1 MNYIVTV
8 TTKYDIFNF
17 GYTDEII
24 AKQKATEIAVSL
36 TMHDI
41 EYEDVEYLSFND
53 FCKKYKRKQNVKL

>member
-17 GYTDEII
+17 GYANEIV
-24 AKQKATEIAVSL
+24 AKQKANEIAISL
-36 TMHDI
+36 TMHGV
-41 EYEDVEYLSFND
+41 EYEDVECLSFND